1 MSLPFIRFQRES
13 SNKSGIADIMRN
25 PTDVVEP
32 PVEEDLPDP
41 SLQVVAWQAYVESLL
56 LVKKDG
62 INCVVIF
69 FSHGLL
75 SITCKQLALLL
86 QNTIV
91 SEWFPSVL
99 KEAEPN
105 SSWETLEFE
114 MWWFGNS
121 KRSAW
126 KRIVN

>member
-1 MSLPFIRFQRES
+1 
-13 SNKSGIADIMRN
+13 MRN

-41 SLQVVAWQAYVESLL
+41 SLQVVVAWQAYAESLLL

-69 FSHGLL
+69 FCHGLL

-105 SSWETLEFE
+105 
-114 MWWFGNS
+114 
-121 KRSAW
+121 
-126 KRIVN
+126 RIHVGRHWNLRCGGSGIKKGVLGTDL